1 MSRLDD
7 GEIAR
12 RLKEV
17 PGWERSGESLRRE
30 FRFDGFSA
38 AIGFV
43 NRVAAL
49 ANAADHHPDIDI
61 RFDKVTLQLTTH
73 DSGGL
78 TERDFTL
85 AQRIGA

>member
-1 MSRLDD
+1 MARLDD

-30 FRFDGFSA
+30 FHFDGFSE
-38 AIGFV
+38 AIAFV

-49 ANAADHHPDIDI
+49 ADAADHHPDIDI
-61 RFDKVTLQLTTH
+61 RFDKVSLQLTTH

-85 AQRIGA
+85 AQRIDA